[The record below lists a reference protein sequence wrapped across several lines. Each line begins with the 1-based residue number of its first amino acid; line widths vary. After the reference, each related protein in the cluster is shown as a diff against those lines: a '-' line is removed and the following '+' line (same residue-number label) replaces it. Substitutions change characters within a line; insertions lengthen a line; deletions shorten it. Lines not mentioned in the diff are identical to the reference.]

1 MKIRVPGDVGRW
13 AGILAILAS
22 LVAGLP
28 RQAAA
33 QDGALLG
40 STERI
45 MRLVADGRNIDAVDT
60 MKAAFDAAPPASRQ
74 AFFVFAAHMCVALS
88 DVDCAVHFVAHDSV
102 KDLQAADAHPA
113 VVAYRRLL
121 ASYVGFM
128 TGSLRPGEQVL
139 DRGFPLEVINPAN
152 TPVLFAELQ
161 LLAAR
166 QSRAAHDFEA
176 SRDHVDKA
184 LASTLALQFERF
196 DAPRL
201 LVRIAGQ
208 LLDNYDAE
216 RALRL
221 VAAAEPV
228 LQMIPPD
235 SLANFELLQLRAT
248 LNGYRKD
255 FAAASRDL
263 RLAISLLDRLQLKP
277 DLAAHLKASAHNY
290 LLGTEVLRGDRVA
303 VNDLL
308 QSHPLLAI
316 KPEILKRGHF
326 ANEGEFNFAVAEEFA
341 CFFLKDRSQTGWSDL
356 LKAQPKWTA
365 DPERIAEIRAFGQ
378 AAVGLALAR
387 TDRPEA
393 RREFIEAARTRLD
406 TLQQRYRQSK
416 YSSPLPYWTDQLLL
430 EFALAATLSEA
441 TPDYELVL
449 GAHVV
454 VSRSIETSP
463 DDVLASQSIQ
473 ASDERKRVVQALR
486 TIDHQ
491 RSAWEK
497 TRLAALAQRLSSR
510 DTTPADKAVK
520 HRFDIVYTASD
531 FAEHQRR
538 LRAALADQA
547 GQGNGSLVT
556 SLATLKE
563 LLLPDEALVFY
574 VPMLDHTGKICVR
587 ADRVVSS
594 LQQLRDSDATDV
606 RLLRAA
612 LTAAHPPSVEA
623 DSQYPAEAA
632 VRLGKLLFGGLDD
645 CLRSVRRVYHL
656 ASAGT
661 LAQIP
666 PGALLADVPPR
677 LGAGFDLRAARW
689 LVRDHAFIKTSS
701 IDAFVATKKLAKHKR
716 ATLDYLGVG
725 DPVLTARSN
734 ALASLGELPETS
746 EEVQRV
752 GRLFETS
759 KVRILRRDS
768 ASEENFRLQPLS
780 EFDIL
785 HFATHGLVREEV
797 PGLPEPALVLTP
809 DPRADPKRGD
819 AFNDGLLTTS
829 QIAALSLRTRLVIL
843 SACNSARYEASIID
857 SGIQGLSTAFAIAG
871 VPSTIAALWPIESSL
886 TRDLIVATFQAARG
900 DSAMPIADALAAA
913 MRKHLDGP
921 SARPLLHPRFWSA
934 LVVLGDGSMQLGST
948 AQGTRR
954 DLAAFADVD
963 MTKSEEI
970 LSATPFDSDVASSTI
985 GPWNGKRSPSLVRRQ
1000 RLDGTTKWEVSD
1012 VEIGAGP
1019 TAATDQAIY
1028 AAGYVTV
1035 RSPESGVSV
1044 PVLRQL
1050 TADGRVSWTRRLP
1063 SDGSSTMVMALGATP
1078 DRRVVAL
1085 VGPTLGRSAST
1096 DLYVARFDTTGAEAG
1111 RIGLTLSSR
1120 KNSSL
1125 SGILAGDGPVRLAIV
1140 NHGPLPGDRVSRFN
1154 GYGVPQICVQDDAAD
1169 IVFFDVQPMRETRRV
1184 RIDRFNAKSAL
1195 ATDDGW
1201 LVVGS
1206 LRDGCGLDTR
1216 AAAFTVKADGAV
1228 QEMWRDRS
1236 PFVTHAEA
1244 LRRVGKTVEIVGRS
1258 ERSVAVREERSP
1270 VTMPDFASLRSGNE
1284 AYVVDEVFSVRLS
1297 EQGTEEGRD
1306 FVAAGLPIAPM
1317 GMVSASGRSVIHGT
1331 VGSRPL
1337 WLSR

>member
-1 MKIRVPGDVGRW
+1 VKVRLPGVVGRW
-13 AGILAILAS
+13 AGILAILSS
-22 LVAGLP
+22 LVAVLP
-28 RQAAA
+28 GRAAA
-33 QDGALLG
+33 QDAALLA
-40 STERI
+40 SAERI
-45 MRLVADGRNIDAVDT
+45 MRLIADGRNIDAVDT
-60 MKAAFDAAPPASRQ
+60 MKTTFEATPPASRQ

-88 DVDCAVHFVAHDSV
+88 DVDCAIHFVTHDSV
-102 KDLQAADAHPA
+102 KDMKAADTHPTA
-113 VVAYRRLL
+113 IGYRTLL
-121 ASYVGFM
+121 AWYVGLM
-128 TGSLRPGEQVL
+128 TGSLRPGEHVF
-139 DRGFPLEVINPAN
+139 DRGFPVEVINPAN
-152 TPVLFAELQ
+152 APVLFAEFQ

-166 QSRAAHDFEA
+166 QSRGAHDFEA
-176 SRDHVDKA
+176 SRDYVDKA
-184 LASTLALQFERF
+184 LASALVLRSERF

-221 VAAAEPV
+221 FAAAEPV

-235 SLANFELLQLRAT
+235 SLLNFDLLQLRAT

-263 RLAISLLDRLQLKP
+263 RLSISLLDRLQLKP
-277 DLAAHLKASAHNY
+277 DLAAYLKASAYNY
-290 LLGTEVLRGDRVA
+290 LLGTEVLRGDRAAVA
-303 VNDLL
+303 DLL

-326 ANEGEFNFAVAEEFA
+326 ANESEFNFAVAEEFVR
-341 CFFLKDRSQTGWSDL
+341 FFLNDPSDAGWSEL
-356 LKAQPKWTA
+356 LKMPAKWTT
-365 DPERIAEIRAFGQ
+365 DPERLAEVRAFGQ

-387 TDRPEA
+387 MHKPDA
-393 RREFIEAARTRLD
+393 RHEFIEAARMRLS

-416 YSSPLPYWTDQLLL
+416 YSSPLPYWADQLLL
-430 EFALAATLSEA
+430 EFALASTLSGA

-449 GAHVV
+449 GAHIVV
-454 VSRSIETSP
+454 TRSIETSP
-463 DDVLASQSIQ
+463 DDVLASQAIQ
-473 ASDERKRVVQALR
+473 ASDERKRLVQALR

-491 RSAWEK
+491 RSAWERA
-497 TRLAALAQRLSSR
+497 RLAALAQRLSSP
-510 DTTPADKAVK
+510 DTTTSDKAFK
-520 HRFDIVYTASD
+520 QRFDIVYTASD
-531 FAEHQRR
+531 FADQRRR
-538 LRAALADQA
+538 LRAALAEQT
-547 GQGNGSLVT
+547 GQGDGGLVT

-574 VPMLDHTGKICVR
+574 VPMFDHTGKICVR

-594 LQQLRDSDATDV
+594 LQQLRDSDTTDV

-612 LTAAHPPSVEA
+612 LTAAHPPSIEA
-623 DSQYPAEAA
+623 DSQYPADAA
-632 VRLGKLLFGGLDD
+632 VRLGKLLFGGLED

-656 ASAGT
+656 ASGGV

-666 PGALLADVPPR
+666 PGALLTDVPPR

-689 LVRDHAFIKTSS
+689 LVRNYAFIKTSS
-701 IDAFVATKKLAKHKR
+701 IDAFVATKKLSKYKR

-725 DPVLTARSN
+725 DPVLAARTN

-746 EEVQRV
+746 EELQRV
-752 GRLFETS
+752 GRLFEKS
-759 KVRILRRDS
+759 KVRILRRDA

-780 EFDIL
+780 EFDVL
-785 HFATHGLVREEV
+785 HFATHGLVRAEV
-797 PGLPEPALVLTP
+797 PGLPEPSLVLTP
-809 DPRADPKRGD
+809 DPRSNPKGGD

-900 DSAMPIADALAAA
+900 DSTMPIADAVATA

-921 SARPLLHPRFWSA
+921 SPRPLLHPRFWSA
-934 LVVLGDGSMQLGST
+934 LVVLGDGSMKLGT
-948 AQGTRR
+948 DQGTQR
-954 DLAAFADVD
+954 DLAAFADID
-963 MTKSEEI
+963 MAKSEEI
-970 LSATPFDSDVASSTI
+970 LSATPFDNDFASSTI

-1012 VEIGAGP
+1012 FEIGAGP
-1019 TAATDQAIY
+1019 TAATDRTIY
-1028 AAGYVTV
+1028 AAGYITVT
-1035 RSPESGVSV
+1035 PPDSGVSV

-1050 TADGRVSWTRRLP
+1050 TPDGRVSWTQRLP
-1063 SDGSSTMVMALGATP
+1063 SDGSSTMVMALGTTP
-1078 DRRVVAL
+1078 DRMAVAL
-1085 VGPTLGRSAST
+1085 VGPTLGKSAST
-1096 DLYVARFDTTGAEAG
+1096 NFYVARIDATGAEAG
-1111 RIGLTLSSR
+1111 RMDLALASNKSA
-1120 KNSSL
+1120 SL
-1125 SGILAGDGPVRLAIV
+1125 SGVLAGDGAARLAIV
-1140 NHGPLPGDRVSRFN
+1140 NHGPMPGDRASRFN
-1154 GYGVPQICVQDDAAD
+1154 GYGVPQICVQGDAAD
-1169 IVFFDVQPMRETRRV
+1169 IVLFDVAPLRETGRT

-1216 AAAFTVKADGAV
+1216 AAAFQVRADGAI

-1236 PFVTHAEA
+1236 PFVTYAQA
-1244 LRRVGKTVEIVGRS
+1244 LRRVGKAFEIVGRS
-1258 ERSVAVREERSP
+1258 QRSVAVREERSP
-1270 VTMPDFASLRSGNE
+1270 FTMPDFASLRWGDE
-1284 AYVVDEVFSVRLS
+1284 GYVSDEVFSVRLS
-1297 EQGTEEGRD
+1297 EQGKEERTD
-1306 FVAAGLPIAPM
+1306 FIAAGLPIAPM
-1317 GMVSASGRSVIHGT
+1317 GMMSTSGRSVIHGT